1 MSLLM
6 LLKRAQNNDE
16 DAMME
21 IIERFEPK
29 IRKSLRST
37 DSSVRDDIRQ
47 EMSLKIIEY
56 ILKYNFDKTLE
67 CFDFVKRVSQK

>member
-56 ILKYNFDKTLE
+56 ILKYNVDKTLE
-67 CFDFVKRVSQK
+67 CFDFVKGESQK